1 MSNLLIMIKHKLFA
15 KGEQIQA
22 LISTTQQP
30 NVIIPV
36 RATIYDV
43 KFDDINPR
51 YQIRIKKFYDNVY
64 FLKKNLF
71 GGRFIKN
78 FDGKD
83 TKINVKRGNYSTV
96 KEIEDNLFN
105 GEKWKN
111 YLITVDSVFCTK
123 TRDQQIELFNNIQTF
138 QIQMCLKELYELTNR
153 STYSGGQFYFN
164 SQGEYIAALKKFLGD
179 RQPSDKNWAQE
190 LLYRP
195 ETDEMDD
202 VEWV

>member
-1 MSNLLIMIKHKLFA
+1 MIKHKLFA

-30 NVIIPV
+30 NLLIPV

-43 KFDDINPR
+43 KFDDVNPQ
-51 YQIRIKKFYDNVY
+51 YQIRIKKFYDNAY

-78 FDGKD
+78 FEGKD
-83 TKINVKRGNYSTV
+83 TKINLKRTNYSTV
-96 KEIEDNLFN
+96 KDIEDNIFN

-123 TRDQQIELFNNIQTF
+123 TREEQIQLFNNIQTF
-138 QIQMCLKELYELTNR
+138 QIEMCLKELYELSNR
-153 STYSGGQFYFN
+153 STYSGEFRFDAK
-164 SQGEYIAALKKFLGD
+164 GEYVAALKKFLGD
-179 RQPSDKNWAQE
+179 RFPKQKDWADE

-195 ETDEMDD
+195 ESGEMDD

>member
-1 MSNLLIMIKHKLFA
+1 MIKHRLFA

-30 NVIIPV
+30 NLLIPV

-43 KFDDINPR
+43 KFDDVNPQ
-51 YQIRIKKFYDNVY
+51 YQIRIKKFYDNIY

-71 GGRFIKN
+71 GGRFMKD
-78 FDGKD
+78 FDSRD
-83 TKINVKRGNYSTV
+83 TKINIKRANYTTV
-96 KEIEDNLFN
+96 KDIEDNIFN

-123 TRDQQIELFNNIQTF
+123 TRDEQIELFNNIQTF
-138 QIQMCLKELYELTNR
+138 QIEMCLKELYDLTNR
-153 STYSGGQFYFN
+153 STYTGEFRYDSK
-164 SQGEYIAALKKFLGD
+164 GEYVAALKKFLGD
-179 RQPSDKNWAQE
+179 RFPKAKNWSDE

-195 ETDEMDD
+195 ESSEMDD